1 MAVKCYECEYC
12 KNKFK
17 KETYLTKHQ
26 KNAKYCLSIQK
37 ENKYKQKILKEV
49 EIEVVQSDII
59 SDLEKKKIN
68 DIHETFLEFENSKL
82 ELEDEYNTNIS
93 NILEK
98 QNLKN
103 NIEEYYS
110 IEKSKIDKLQE
121 LYALFEKNKI
131 LIEEKYQNLILEE
144 NKNWKDDLKKEK
156 FKELE
161 SSFDL
166 IKNKINNLIDTSE
179 DIDKAQDTLN
189 QFIFN
194 LNEHLVFNENEVV
207 TEGVTEGTNEVISEG
222 VTEGDSEVV
231 TEGANEGVSEGV
243 TEGDSEVVTEG
254 VSEGVS
260 DYNPPNN
267 DLENKLLYHLIVLL
281 QEQKLSKDNLLYII
295 VELMKYINNFDVKG
309 TDKKSFILYILRNFI
324 DTNEDDIENK
334 EDMKRFLTIFSNDF
348 VDIVSAISDKKLR
361 IKIKKSCFF
370 PLCF

>member
-1 MAVKCYECEYC
+1 MELKYYECEYC

-17 KETYLTKHQ
+17 KETYLLKHQ

-37 ENKYKQKILKEV
+37 GKEKLLKK
-49 EIEVVQSDII
+49 IEVVQSDII
-59 SDLEKKKIN
+59 SELEKKKLN
-68 DIHETFLEFENSKL
+68 EIHDSFLEFENSKL
-82 ELEDEYNTNIS
+82 ELENEYNTNIS

-121 LYALFEKNKI
+121 LYALFEKNKFS
-131 LIEEKYQNLILEE
+131 IEEKYQNLILEE
-144 NKNWKDDLKKEK
+144 NKSWKDDLKKEK
-156 FKELE
+156 IKELE

-179 DIDKAQDTLN
+179 DVDKAQDTLN

-194 LNEHLVFNENEVV
+194 LNEYLTFNE
-207 TEGVTEGTNEVISEG
+207 S
-222 VTEGDSEVV
+222 
-231 TEGANEGVSEGV
+231 
-243 TEGDSEVVTEG
+243 EG

-260 DYNPPNN
+260 EVSEVSEAEGVSEVSEVVVPEGVSEVSEVSEAEVVDYTPPNN

-309 TDKKSFILYILRNFI
+309 TDKKSFILYILKNFI
-324 DTNEDDIENK
+324 DTNEDDIQNK

-361 IKIKKSCFF
+361 IKLKKSCFF

>member
-1 MAVKCYECEYC
+1 MELKYYECEYC

-17 KETYLTKHQ
+17 KETYLLKHQ

-37 ENKYKQKILKEV
+37 GKEKLLKK
-49 EIEVVQSDII
+49 IEVVQSDII
-59 SDLEKKKIN
+59 SELEKKKLN
-68 DIHETFLEFENSKL
+68 QIHDSFLEFENSKL
-82 ELEDEYNTNIS
+82 ELENEYNTNIS

-121 LYALFEKNKI
+121 LYALFEKNKFS
-131 LIEEKYQNLILEE
+131 IEEKYQNLIFEE

-156 FKELE
+156 IKELE

-179 DIDKAQDTLN
+179 DVDKSQDKLN

-194 LNEHLVFNENEVV
+194 LNEYLALNESEV
-207 TEGVTEGTNEVISEG
+207 
-222 VTEGDSEVV
+222 SEVV
-231 TEGANEGVSEGV
+231 VPEGVSEV
-243 TEGDSEVVTEG
+243 SEVSESEVV
-254 VSEGVS
+254 
-260 DYNPPNN
+260 DYTPPNN

-309 TDKKSFILYILRNFI
+309 TDKKSFILYILKNFI
-324 DTNEDDIENK
+324 DTNEDDIQNK

-361 IKIKKSCFF
+361 IKLKKSCFF

>member
-1 MAVKCYECEYC
+1 MELKYYECEYC

-17 KETYLTKHQ
+17 KETYLLKHQ

-37 ENKYKQKILKEV
+37 GKEKLLKEV
-49 EIEVVQSDII
+49 QVVQSDII
-59 SDLEKKKIN
+59 SELEKKKLN
-68 DIHETFLEFENSKL
+68 EIHDSFLEFENNKL
-82 ELEDEYNTNIS
+82 ELENEYNTNIS

-110 IEKSKIDKLQE
+110 IEKNKIDKLQE
-121 LYALFEKNKI
+121 LYALFEKNKFS
-131 LIEEKYQNLILEE
+131 IEEKYQNLILEE

-156 FKELE
+156 IKELE

-179 DIDKAQDTLN
+179 DVDKAQDTLN

-194 LNEHLVFNENEVV
+194 LNEYLTLNETEVS
-207 TEGVTEGTNEVISEG
+207 EV
-222 VTEGDSEVV
+222 SEVV
-231 TEGANEGVSEGV
+231 VSEGV
-243 TEGDSEVVTEG
+243 TEISEVV
-254 VSEGVS
+254 VSEGKSEVS
-260 DYNPPNN
+260 ETEVSEAEVSEVDYTPPNN
-267 DLENKLLYHLIVLL
+267 DVENKLLYHLIVLL

-324 DTNEDDIENK
+324 DTNEDEIQNK

-361 IKIKKSCFF
+361 IKLKKSCFF

>member
-1 MAVKCYECEYC
+1 MEVKCYECQYC

-17 KETYLTKHQ
+17 KETYLAKHQ

-37 ENKYKQKILKEV
+37 ENKELLKK
-49 EIEVVQSDII
+49 IEVVQSDII
-59 SDLEKKKIN
+59 SELEKKKLN
-68 DIHETFLEFENSKL
+68 EIHDSFLEFENNKL
-82 ELEDEYNTNIS
+82 ELENEYNINIS

-110 IEKSKIDKLQE
+110 IEKSKIDKLHE

-131 LIEEKYQNLILEE
+131 FIEEKYQNLILEE

-156 FKELE
+156 IKELE
-161 SSFDL
+161 LSFDL
-166 IKNKINNLIDTSE
+166 IKNKINSLIDTSE
-179 DIDKAQDTLN
+179 DVDKSQDKLN

-194 LNEHLVFNENEVV
+194 LNEYLTLNETESESESVSEV
-207 TEGVTEGTNEVISEG
+207 
-222 VTEGDSEVV
+222 SEVV
-231 TEGANEGVSEGV
+231 
-243 TEGDSEVVTEG
+243 

-260 DYNPPNN
+260 EVSETEVVDYTPPNN

-281 QEQKLSKDNLLYII
+281 QDQKLSKDNLLYII

-324 DTNEDDIENK
+324 DTNEDDIQNK

-361 IKIKKSCFF
+361 IKLKKSCFF

>member
-1 MAVKCYECEYC
+1 MELKYYECEYC

-17 KETYLTKHQ
+17 KETYLLKHQ

-37 ENKYKQKILKEV
+37 GKEKLLKEV
-49 EIEVVQSDII
+49 EVVQSDII
-59 SDLEKKKIN
+59 SELEKKKLN
-68 DIHETFLEFENSKL
+68 EIHDSFLEFENNKL
-82 ELEDEYNTNIS
+82 ELENEYNTNIS

-110 IEKSKIDKLQE
+110 IEKNKIDKLQE
-121 LYALFEKNKI
+121 LYALFEKNKFS
-131 LIEEKYQNLILEE
+131 IEEKYQNLIFEE

-156 FKELE
+156 IKELE

-166 IKNKINNLIDTSE
+166 IKNKINSLIDTSE
-179 DIDKAQDTLN
+179 DVDKSQDKLN

-194 LNEHLVFNENEVV
+194 LNEYLTLNETEVS
-207 TEGVTEGTNEVISEG
+207 EV
-222 VTEGDSEVV
+222 SEVV
-231 TEGANEGVSEGV
+231 
-243 TEGDSEVVTEG
+243 

-260 DYNPPNN
+260 EISEVVVSESKSEESEVSETEVSEAEVVEYTPPNN
-267 DLENKLLYHLIVLL
+267 DVENKLLYHLIVLL

-309 TDKKSFILYILRNFI
+309 TDKKSFILYILKNFI
-324 DTNEDDIENK
+324 DTNEDDIQNK

-361 IKIKKSCFF
+361 IKLKKSCFF

>member
-1 MAVKCYECEYC
+1 MKLKYYECEYC

-17 KETYLTKHQ
+17 KETYLLKHQ

-37 ENKYKQKILKEV
+37 GKEKLLKEV
-49 EIEVVQSDII
+49 QVVQSDII
-59 SDLEKKKIN
+59 SELEKKKLN
-68 DIHETFLEFENSKL
+68 EIHDSFLEFENNKL
-82 ELEDEYNTNIS
+82 ELENEYNTNIS

-110 IEKSKIDKLQE
+110 IEKNKIDKLQE
-121 LYALFEKNKI
+121 LYALFEKNKFS
-131 LIEEKYQNLILEE
+131 IEEKYQNLILEE

-156 FKELE
+156 IKELE

-179 DIDKAQDTLN
+179 DVDKAQDTLN

-194 LNEHLVFNENEVV
+194 LNEYLTLNETEVS
-207 TEGVTEGTNEVISEG
+207 EV
-222 VTEGDSEVV
+222 SEVV
-231 TEGANEGVSEGV
+231 VSEGV
-243 TEGDSEVVTEG
+243 TEISEVV
-254 VSEGVS
+254 VSEGKSEVS
-260 DYNPPNN
+260 ETEVSEAEVSEVDYTPPNN
-267 DLENKLLYHLIVLL
+267 DVENKLLYHLIVLL

-324 DTNEDDIENK
+324 DTNEDEIQNK

-361 IKIKKSCFF
+361 IKLKKSCFF